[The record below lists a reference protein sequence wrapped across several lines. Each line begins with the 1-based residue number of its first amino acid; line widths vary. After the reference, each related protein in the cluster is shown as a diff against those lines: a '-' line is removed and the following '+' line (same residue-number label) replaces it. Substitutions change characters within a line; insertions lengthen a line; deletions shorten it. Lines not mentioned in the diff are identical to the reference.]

1 MITRLHEPYL
11 VLLQQ
16 AMLAATP
23 PGSRVALDLGCGDGS
38 KTRWLRACS
47 ASDALIVGVDRDG
60 SVLRAADDIMF
71 IAGDAS
77 HLPLR
82 DACIDLVWCIAALNL
97 FPNRHL
103 ALREMWRVLR
113 QGGTLVVATAG
124 EYWVRLR
131 NHPAPLIAALPD
143 TPLPLPPADGLDEE
157 WSLLMAAAGFQPR
170 QTQAYLLDGGRL
182 AQVALIDGEALTSH
196 LSLPSYA
203 SLVADPEPRH
213 LLVVTSARKV

>member
-97 FPNRHL
+97 FPHRHL

-113 QGGTLVVATAG
+113 CGGTLVIASAG

-143 TPLPLPPADGLDEE
+143 RPLPLPPADGLDEE

-196 LSLPSYA
+196 LSLPPCA
-203 SLVADPEPRH
+203 SPVADPEPRH
-213 LLVVTSARKV
+213 LLIVTSACKG

>member
-11 VLLQQ
+11 ALLRQ

-23 PGSRVALDLGCGDGS
+23 PGSRVALDVGCGDGS

-71 IAGDAS
+71 IVGDAT

-97 FPNRHL
+97 FPHRHL
-103 ALREMWRVLR
+103 ALREMWRVLCH
-113 QGGTLVVATAG
+113 GGTLVIASAG

-157 WSLLMAAAGFQPR
+157 WSLLMAAAGFRPHR
-170 QTQAYLLDGGRL
+170 TQAYLLNGGRL
-182 AQVALIDGEALTSH
+182 AQVALIDSEALTSH
-196 LSLPSYA
+196 LSLSPCA
-203 SLVADPEPRH
+203 SPVADPEPHH
-213 LLVVTSARKV
+213 LLVVTSGWKV

>member
-11 VLLQQ
+11 ALLRQ

-23 PGSRVALDLGCGDGS
+23 SGSRVALDVGCGDGS

-47 ASDALIVGVDRDG
+47 TSDALIVGVDRDG
-60 SVLRAADDIMF
+60 SALRTADDIMF
-71 IAGDAS
+71 ITGDAT

-82 DACIDLVWCIAALNL
+82 DASIDLVWCIAALNL
-97 FPNRHL
+97 FPHRHL

-113 QGGTLVVATAG
+113 QGGTLVIATAG

-131 NHPAPLIAALPD
+131 NYPASLIAALPD
-143 TPLPLPPADGLDEE
+143 TPLPLPPADGLEEE

-170 QTQAYLLDGGRL
+170 QTQAYLLEGGRL
-182 AQVALIDGEALTSH
+182 AQVALIDGEALTSY
-196 LSLPSYA
+196 LSLPPYA
-203 SLVADPEPRH
+203 SPVADPEPRH
-213 LLVVTSARKV
+213 LLVVTSGWKV